1 MASADQSMLRMNGDV
16 EDWVESWE
24 RIHRDVSGKGPQP
37 RKAKRVFEVVGLVEW
52 IAESS
57 IWVRST

>member
-1 MASADQSMLRMNGDV
+1 MLRMNGDV
-16 EDWVESWE
+16 EEWVESWE